1 ERRVH
6 PAQRGHFV
14 CAIGGAGRKRS
25 GREAQRAADCA
36 MAAMQAT
43 SCVEA
48 LVERAEDHREH
59 GAEGTMESADWIG
72 ERVGV
77 LLDGC
82 GNTRMCKLQQQGTAR
97 TQEYGG
103 LPVYPPGDR
112 SRTEYARERTG
123 RRTPDKT
130 RPALQSVRAHN
141 SEPITLRCRC
151 HILTAWAAS
160 FARSRLV
167 SAASAAGSSARCSGM
182 HALLSP
188 AGDCP
193 PAKNRSAAS
202 AILTA
207 AAGGAQAPS

>member
-1 ERRVH
+1 
-6 PAQRGHFV
+6 
-14 CAIGGAGRKRS
+14 
-25 GREAQRAADCA
+25 
-36 MAAMQAT
+36 MQAA

-123 RRTPDKT
+123 RRTPDK
-130 RPALQSVRAHN
+130 AELAFESVRAHN
-141 SEPITLRCRC
+141 FEPITLRCRC

-167 SAASAAGSSARCSGM
+167 SAQIWRMAPLCQRGRLVRSVQRDARLIIASGR
-182 HALLSP
+182 LP
-188 AGDCP
+188 AC
-193 PAKNRSAAS
+193 
-202 AILTA
+202 
-207 AAGGAQAPS
+207 